1 MFIRVTRLNSNDC
14 AITIRLNKRMN
25 LKIKGI
31 NMNIEPKRKFWGKGS
46 VVMIVLVI
54 AFITWY
60 YPLSFFSI
68 HQSVTYHP
76 GSNTHNGKT
85 YEEEI
90 GEFKAAYEE
99 ELKKDLES
107 DNYNP
112 TVNRTQFILPIF
124 EQEWLIGTD
133 SKTIDKDKLD
143 RMLFDVQQ
151 ARITLLHLI
160 TEGDYSRKERGY
172 LVDSINNFLHL
183 EEYIRFI
190 RNGRHFSRS
199 DLQRMLGNLQ
209 GYFWAS
215 FNNYTT
221 VFYDESHK

>member
-1 MFIRVTRLNSNDC
+1 
-14 AITIRLNKRMN
+14 MN
-25 LKIKGI
+25 T
-31 NMNIEPKRKFWGKGS
+31 KRKRKVIGS
-46 VVMIVLVI
+46 GVFIVLVI
-54 AFITWY
+54 AFISWY
-60 YPLSFFSI
+60 YPLSLFSV
-68 HQSVTYHP
+68 HQSFTYHP

-90 GEFKAAYEE
+90 GEFKATYEE
-99 ELKKDLES
+99 DLKKDLKS

-151 ARITLLHLI
+151 ARNTLLDLVS
-160 TEGDYSRKERGY
+160 EGDYSREERGY

-183 EEYIRFI
+183 EERIRFI
-190 RNGRHFSRS
+190 RNGKYFSRS
-199 DLQRMLGNLQ
+199 DLQRMLGNLH
-209 GYFWAS
+209 GDFWTG
-215 FNNYTT
+215 FNYYTT
-221 VFYDESHK
+221 VFYDVSHK